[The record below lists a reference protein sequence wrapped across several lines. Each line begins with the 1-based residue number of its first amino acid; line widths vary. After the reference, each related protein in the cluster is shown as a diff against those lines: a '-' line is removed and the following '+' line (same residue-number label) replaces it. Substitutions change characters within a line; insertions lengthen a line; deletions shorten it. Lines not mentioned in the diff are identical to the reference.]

1 MIKLTVVLST
11 FLALGFTTSTAQLPF
26 ESEPLTEKG
35 DLSTLMVQGIDQF
48 LTLRTQQVKLKR
60 SDLWKYDFSSVPA
73 FNKSTLANRNLL
85 ASRLG
90 VADNRTTSCMEILTD
105 SSLKQLAANGE
116 GFIVYAVR
124 WKVLNELWAEGLLV
138 QPTGKINARTVM
150 IPDADIIP
158 EVLTGFNKWKGPT
171 WGAAGQLAKKG
182 CQVLIPVL
190 VNRQDD
196 FSGSEPLQHFTN
208 QPHRE
213 WIYRQSYELG
223 RHIIGYELQKVLAG
237 IDWFQSENK
246 KRGIE
251 LPIGIAGY
259 GEGGML
265 ALYAAAIDHR
275 ITATLV
281 SGYFNER
288 EQLWNEPIYRN
299 VFGLLKHFGD
309 AELAVMAW
317 PGKVII
323 EYSAGPLISG
333 PPVATKNRSGAAPGK
348 LGPLQLSTALA
359 EWNRAKAIV
368 PASGNHLH
376 WVQGLSGFVDH
387 PFSDKALSI
396 LADQLKLKKGSS
408 ILPGIKSI
416 AHTNW
421 LNIAE
426 RQRRTV
432 MDLESNVQK
441 TLLRC
446 SKTRDREFWETLK
459 GDIQAQEPVKAIHR
473 EKLRELMGALSPL
486 PSALQPRAR
495 ILEETDKWTR
505 YELTL
510 DVFQDVFAWGILMI
524 PKNMKAGERRPVVVC
539 QHGLEGLPQ
548 DVVTTDSTAE
558 NYHYYKGLATRLT
571 EKGYITF
578 CPHNPYR
585 GYDKFRVLQRKA
597 NPLGLT
603 LFSIIIAQ
611 HQRIVDWLSSQSF
624 VDPRRIALYGL
635 SYGGKTA
642 MRVPALVNGYAL
654 SICSADFNEWVLK
667 NASTNEDFSYLFLNE
682 YEMPEWNLGHT
693 FNYAEM
699 AALIAPRPF
708 MVERGIHDGV
718 AVDEWVDY
726 EFAKVRRHYFAIGR
740 PQLCAIEH
748 FDGPHAINGVG
759 TFEFLDK
766 YLPVNF
772 SEDTLNARLLEKYR
786 DIRLPESDVHRIR
799 VKNFVEE
806 SPDADYFHASEK
818 AYESFN
824 DMKFGIRI
832 HWGLYSMLKMNKESW
847 GFLKLSNEK
856 KQAYQNLYKEFNP
869 TDFDAEEWMNFFDS
883 SGLKCFAFTTKHH
896 EGFSMFDTK
905 TRVKRRANYTASTGP
920 SIENCDLAYSIM
932 ETPFKRDIVKELCD
946 AAHKHKIKIDLY
958 FSHPDWYDADFRP
971 YNFHPLQTSSSKDS
985 AAYYYGSDG
994 DNFARSYSTIMT
1006 SEPGEAE
1013 TSRMVSRHRQQLTEL
1028 LTRYG
1033 KIDMICLDQWM
1044 GPRVWPQMKE
1054 TLKQLRKIQPDI
1066 MFRARGIGNYGD
1078 YYTPEEFVPGG
1089 KENTKM
1095 PWMVIH
1101 VLGNS
1106 FSYDSVSAHYK
1117 GSPWIINNLI
1127 DAVAKGGNFMVG
1139 IGPDG
1144 TGKFHPTA
1152 VKQLLQAGA
1161 WLRING
1167 EGIYSS
1173 RARNIWKEG
1182 ESIRFTTT
1190 KDQKYVYAFLTKWP
1204 GNEMVLE
1211 TVQPKPHSPIYM
1223 LGYKT
1228 PLKWKYKNGKLT
1240 IRIPGDL
1247 QEEKNRPCT
1256 TAWVIKIE
1264 Q

>member
-1 MIKLTVVLST
+1 MVKQTTVLFISLVL
-11 FLALGFTTSTAQLPF
+11 GCTAAMTQLPF
-26 ESEPLTEKG
+26 KSEPLTEKG
-35 DLSTLMVQGIDQF
+35 DLSALMVEGIDRF
-48 LTLRTQQVKLKR
+48 LLLRTQEVKQKR
-60 SDLWKYDFSSVPA
+60 GDQWKFDFSSLSA
-73 FNKSTLANRNLL
+73 FNSSTEANRDLL

-90 VADNRTTSCMEILTD
+90 VTDKRAAVSMEILTD
-105 SSLKQLAANGE
+105 HSLKQLAVHSPE
-116 GFIVYAVR
+116 CIVYAVR
-124 WKVLNELWAEGLLV
+124 WKVLEDLWAEGLLV
-138 QPTGKINARTVM
+138 QPTGKISARMVM
-150 IPDADIIP
+150 VPDADIIP
-158 EVLTGFNKWKGPT
+158 EVLAGFNQWKGAT
-171 WGAAGQLAKKG
+171 WGSALQMAKRG

-196 FSGSEPLQHFTN
+196 YSGNALLQRFTN

-213 WIYRQSYELG
+213 WLYRQSYELG
-223 RHIIGYELQKVLAG
+223 RHIIGYELQKVLAA

-246 KRGIE
+246 KKNIE
-251 LPIGIAGY
+251 LPTGIAGY
-259 GEGGML
+259 GEGGLL
-265 ALYAAAIDHR
+265 ALYAAAIDRR

-299 VFGLLKHFGD
+299 VFGLLNTFGD

-317 PGKVII
+317 PGKVVV

-333 PPVATKNRSGAAPGK
+333 PPAATDKRSGAAPGK
-348 LGPLQLSTALA
+348 LETLPLTTALA
-359 EWNRAKAIV
+359 EWNKAKAMV
-368 PASGNHLH
+368 PAAGNHLH
-376 WVQGLSGFVDH
+376 WVQGPAGFVDH
-387 PFSDKALSI
+387 PFSDKALS
-396 LADQLKLKKGSS
+396 LFATQLKVKAFNPPASKG
-408 ILPGIKSI
+408 IEHGK
-416 AHTNW
+416 W
-421 LNIAE
+421 VNIAD
-426 RQRRTV
+426 RQKRTV
-432 MDLESNVQK
+432 KDIESNVQR
-441 TLLRC
+441 TLQLC
-446 SKTRDREFWETLK
+446 SKTRDQQFWETLK
-459 GDIQAQEPVKAIHR
+459 GDVHAQEPIKAAHR
-473 EKLRELMGALSPL
+473 ERLRELMGSLSPQ
-486 PSALQPRAR
+486 PSSGQPRAR
-495 ILEETDKWTR
+495 LLQETDKWTS
-505 YELTL
+505 YEITL
-510 DVFQDVFAWGILMI
+510 DVFKDVFAWGILMI
-524 PKNMKAGERRPVVVC
+524 PKNMKAGEKRPVVVC
-539 QHGLEGLPQ
+539 QHGLEGVPA
-548 DVVTTDSTAE
+548 DVVTTDPTAE
-558 NYHYYKGLATRLT
+558 NYHFYKGLATRLT

-585 GYDKFRVLQRKA
+585 GKDKFRVLQRKA
-597 NPLGLT
+597 NPIGLT
-603 LFSIIIAQ
+603 LFSVIIAQ
-611 HQRIVDWLSSQSF
+611 HQRIVDWLGSQSF
-624 VDPRRIALYGL
+624 VDPKRIGFYGL

-642 MRVPALVNGYAL
+642 MRVPSLVKGYAL
-654 SICSADFNEWVLK
+654 SICSADFNEWVYK
-667 NASTNEDFSYLFLNE
+667 CATTNDDFSYLFTKE

-718 AVDEWVDY
+718 AIDEWVDF
-726 EFAKVRRHYFAIGR
+726 EFAKVRRHYFAIDR

-748 FDGPHAINGVG
+748 FDGPHSINGAG

-766 YLPVNF
+766 HLNGP
-772 SEDTLNARLLEKYR
+772 SPTDTSNARFIEKDR
-786 DIRLPESDVHRIR
+786 DIRLPESDVHRKR
-799 VKNFVEE
+799 VKNYVEE
-806 SPDADYFHASEK
+806 IPDADYFHASEK

-824 DMKFGIRI
+824 DFKFGIRI
-832 HWGLYSMLKMNKESW
+832 HWGMYSVLKMNKESW
-847 GFLKLSNEK
+847 GFLKLPNEK
-856 KQAYQNLYKEFNP
+856 KQAYQDLYKDFNP
-869 TDFDAEEWMNFFDS
+869 TGFNAEEWMNFFDS

-905 TRVKRRANYTASTGP
+905 TRVKRRANYLAPNGP
-920 SIENCDLAYSIM
+920 GIENCDLAYSIM

-946 AAHKHKIKIDLY
+946 AGHRHGMKIDLY

-971 YNFHPLQTSSSKDS
+971 YNFHPLQTFSSKDS

-994 DNFARSYSTIMT
+994 DNFVKSFSSIMT
-1006 SEPGEAE
+1006 SEPTVEE
-1013 TSRMVSRHRQQLTEL
+1013 TSRMVARHRQQLTEL
-1028 LTRYG
+1028 LTNYG

-1054 TLKQLRKIQPDI
+1054 TLKLLRKIQPDV

-1101 VLGNS
+1101 VLGS
-1106 FSYDSVSAHYK
+1106 TFSYDSVGANYK
-1117 GSPWIINNLI
+1117 GSPWIIHNLI

-1152 VKQLLQAGA
+1152 VKQLLEAGA

-1173 RARNIWKEG
+1173 RARSTWKEG

-1190 KDQKYVYAFLTKWP
+1190 KDKKNVYAFLTKWP
-1204 GNEMVLE
+1204 GKEVVLE
-1211 TVQPKPHSPIYM
+1211 SVEPKPNSGIYM
-1223 LGYKT
+1223 LGYKD

-1240 IRIPGDL
+1240 IRIPAGL
-1247 QEEKNRPCT
+1247 QDEKNRPCAI
-1256 TAWVIKIE
+1256 AWTLKIA